1 MGAAFGALAGFV
13 IYALVDKLLG
23 LRLSAEDEQ
32 QGADLAVHKISAN
45 PEEERMGRVW
55 RTVCPAR
62 FSACRAKL
70 ARSR

>member
-32 QGADLAVHKISAN
+32 RGADLAVHKISAN
-45 PEEERMGRVW
+45 PEEERMGRV
-55 RTVCPAR
+55 
-62 FSACRAKL
+62 
-70 ARSR
+70 